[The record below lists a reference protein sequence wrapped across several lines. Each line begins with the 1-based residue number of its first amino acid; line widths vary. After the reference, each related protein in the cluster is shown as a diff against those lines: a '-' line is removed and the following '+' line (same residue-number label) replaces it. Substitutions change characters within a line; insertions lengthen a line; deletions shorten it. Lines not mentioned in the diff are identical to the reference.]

1 MNISIVLSMITI
13 FILYALYKD
22 YEYKGKK
29 NTNMLFFMCFV
40 IIVFMTLV
48 IIGANLWE
56 NLEILNWIK
65 HFVLAAIRLLK
76 IRKSGQV
83 RTLVGAKLNIK

>member
-1 MNISIVLSMITI
+1 MNISIILSMITI

-22 YEYKGKK
+22 YEYRGKK

-40 IIVFMTLV
+40 ILVFMTLV

-65 HFVLAAIRLLK
+65 HFVLAAIK
-76 IRKSGQV
+76 
-83 RTLVGAKLNIK
+83 

>member
-1 MNISIVLSMITI
+1 MNISIILSMITI

-48 IIGANLWE
+48 IIGANL
-56 NLEILNWIK
+56 
-65 HFVLAAIRLLK
+65 
-76 IRKSGQV
+76 
-83 RTLVGAKLNIK
+83 